1 MLEPHQMSSERTEKT
16 RRVEKRPETLIAGT
30 LVIAAVMLGGHVH
43 KVQHFLSFSH
53 SKLRWTGKE
62 EEITEKT
69 YNDNLIKL
77 QIYKN

>member
-1 MLEPHQMSSERTEKT
+1 MSSERTEKT

-53 SKLRWTGKE
+53 SKLR
-62 EEITEKT
+62 
-69 YNDNLIKL
+69 
-77 QIYKN
+77 